1 MHTSNGK
8 SKTKPKLHT
17 GSEIAD
23 KQPPQDLQAEVGVLG
38 SMVLMTECIDEVA
51 QVIVAEDFFDQA
63 HRIIYKNISAIYEAG
78 RRFDVTLLIDRLKTN
93 NEFELVGGTAYLS
106 KIINSVP
113 NAAHAVYYA
122 EIVRNHAT
130 ARKLIRVYT
139 DGLEAAYN
147 PQSNQE
153 ELVAAAEAAIARVS
167 DSTIR
172 GSEIQPVTTVVPL
185 ALQALEQRMLHG
197 HSRLLNVGLSA
208 MSGCMGLVPGGVTL
222 LAGRPSM
229 GKSAGLVSIL
239 RYVARHDKVAYCAT
253 LEMTAMELTD
263 RMLAAEASVPYF
275 RMLSGNITCEQR
287 ERIVAR
293 SGDVSSWRIDF
304 DDRPG
309 MTLSQIAAS
318 ARRQKRRHGRLDLLA
333 IDYLQLIT
341 PDSEKESR
349 VEQLDKI
356 ARSCKRVAR
365 ELQVPLLGLVQ
376 VNRQATDN
384 AESRPRLQNL
394 KGSGG
399 FEEHSDSVVFVHRPA
414 WYKMEKP
421 ATGQPEN
428 AEIIVEK
435 NRNGPTGIH
444 EVYFWPEWMDYTN
457 KASERDEAN
466 SGTEWNP

>member
-1 MHTSNGK
+1 MNKTNGR
-8 SKTKPKLHT
+8 SKQKLHI
-17 GSEIAD
+17 GSEFLD
-23 KQPPQDLQAEVGVLG
+23 RQPPFDLQAEIGVLG
-38 SMVLMTECIDEVA
+38 SMVLLADCIDEVA
-51 QVIVAEDFFDQA
+51 QVIVAEDFYDSA
-63 HRIIYKNISAIYEAG
+63 HRIVYRNIVALYEAG
-78 RRFDVTLLIDRLKTN
+78 RRFDVTLLIDRLKVS

-122 EIVRNHAT
+122 EIVRNHST
-130 ARKLIRVYT
+130 ARKLIHVHNE
-139 DGLEAAYN
+139 GLSAAYDH
-147 PQSNQE
+147 SANQE
-153 ELVAAAEAAIARVS
+153 ELVASAEAAIARVS

-172 GSEIQPVTTVVPL
+172 GSEIQAVTTVVPL
-185 ALQALEQRMLHG
+185 ALQALEERMRHG

-208 MSGCMGLVPGGVTL
+208 MANCMGLVAGGVTL
-222 LAGRPSM
+222 LAGRPSQ
-229 GKSAGLVSIL
+229 GKSAALVSIL
-239 RYVARHDKVAYCAT
+239 RYVARHRLVAYCAT

-263 RMLAAEASVPYF
+263 RILSAEASVPYF
-275 RMLSGNITCEQR
+275 RMLSGNITQEQR
-287 ERIVAR
+287 ERIVER
-293 SGDVSSWRIDF
+293 SCDVASWNIDF

-309 MTLSQIAAS
+309 MTLNQISAS

-333 IDYLQLIT
+333 IDYLQLVT
-341 PDSEKESR
+341 PDSEKENR

-356 ARSCKRVAR
+356 ARSCKRIAR
-365 ELQVPLLGLVQ
+365 ELQVPVLGLVQ

-421 ATGQPEN
+421 ASGQPEN

-457 KASERDEAN
+457 KASEQQEA